1 MEKVYNVI
9 YIASDG
15 VVGHEEYKKSFETEE
30 DIKEYVNVMVYQEEN
45 IDVDSYHAVTG
56 SFGIR

>member
-45 IDVDSYHAVTG
+45 IDVDFYHAVTG

>member
-15 VVGHEEYKKSFETEE
+15 VVGHEENKKSFETEE